1 MQTETNKKKGLIKIM
16 IENYFENIKKKINNK
31 PSFFVSN
38 SNEYK
43 KYQNHNRNFFISSC
57 LNHYSITQGMVPL
70 FLTLTCE
77 NNNDNKGLSKNEL
90 NNRFNYIRKF
100 LEKKNI
106 INFGIKSLELTKNNI
121 YHLHT
126 VMFCFKED
134 IEKIREITQSYFKN
148 EINKNELSFQKVIR
162 ETNSFV
168 LGYINKIEFK
178 NNHQTKESNLI
189 SYSEISFYGI
199 EKIISEYDR
208 IYKKDFSE
216 IDFERYQ
223 NLGILDN
230 IKRDLKIHNL
240 IKSKKLFTALAEL
253 GAFTKLS
260 KKINSRKWNLQK
272 MNSREIKKLFSKKLH
287 TRKMPLSP
295 MFSKGNQ
302 KNTYITKK
310 ERLNYLSYIP
320 PPFESG
326 GKFSYIQKF
335 GFLNT
340 VFDTIKSMIINTGE
354 NYNVIF

>member
-1 MQTETNKKKGLIKIM
+1 M
-16 IENYFENIKKKINNK
+16 ISTYTENIKKNINNK
-31 PSFFVSN
+31 PSFFVNS

-57 LNHYSITQGMVPL
+57 LNHYADSKKMVPL

-126 VMFCFKED
+126 VMFCFFED

-148 EINKNELSFQKVIR
+148 DVNKNELSFQKVTR
-162 ETNSFV
+162 ETNQFV
-168 LGYINKIEFK
+168 LGYINKIEF
-178 NNHQTKESNLI
+178 NNDIEKQESKLI
-189 SYSEISFYGI
+189 SYSEISFFGI
-199 EKIISEYDR
+199 EKIIKEYDR
-208 IYKKDFSE
+208 IYKKDFSD
-216 IDFERYQ
+216 IDFNRYQ

-230 IKRDLKIHNL
+230 IKRDLKINHL
-240 IKSKKLFTALAEL
+240 IKTKKLFTALAEL

-260 KKINSRKWNLQK
+260 KKINSKKWNLQK
-272 MNSREIKKLFSKKLH
+272 INSQRIKKLFSKKI
-287 TRKMPLSP
+287 TSPKMPVCLTA
-295 MFSKGNQ
+295 SKGNQ
-302 KNTYITKK
+302 ENTYITKK

-320 PPFESG
+320 PPF
-326 GKFSYIQKF
+326 
-335 GFLNT
+335 
-340 VFDTIKSMIINTGE
+340 
-354 NYNVIF
+354 

>member
-1 MQTETNKKKGLIKIM
+1 M
-16 IENYFENIKKKINNK
+16 INTYTENIKKNINNK
-31 PSFFVSN
+31 PTFFVNN

-43 KYQNHNRNFFISSC
+43 KYQNHNRNLFLSTG
-57 LNHYSITQGMVPL
+57 LNHYALTVGMVPL

-90 NNRFNYIRKF
+90 NDKFNYIRKF

-126 VMFCFKED
+126 VMFCFNED
-134 IEKIREITQSYFKN
+134 IEKIKEITQSYFKN

-162 ETNSFV
+162 ETNPFV

-178 NNHQTKESNLI
+178 NDIEKQESNLI

-199 EKIISEYDR
+199 EKIIKEYDR

-223 NLGILDN
+223 RLGILDN
-230 IKRDLKIHNL
+230 IKRDLKINHL

-253 GAFTKLS
+253 GVFTKIS
-260 KKINSRKWNLQK
+260 KKIISRKWKQQK
-272 MNSREIKKLFSKKLH
+272 LNSQKIRKLFSKKL
-287 TRKMPLSP
+287 TSLKKVVWLTLER
-295 MFSKGNQ
+295 GNQ
-302 KNTYITKK
+302 ENTYITKK

-320 PPFESG
+320 PPFLEV
-326 GKFSYIQKF
+326 KERFYNQKSA
-335 GFLNT
+335 FLNT
-340 VFDTIKSMIINTGE
+340 VIILKLSQETKLCYIIILQKQNIITLE
-354 NYNVIF
+354 YHHL